1 MSLERREQ
9 LEEQI
14 ANEQPE
20 LRAFVRNF
28 PAEHN
33 MLSGSWDL
41 MSFSFQRGFEA
52 FWDVA
57 RAYHNDLLLHPLLAL
72 WRQSVELALKAAVV
86 AIAGGIDG
94 RPGHNLGA
102 LFRQLLDAREA
113 LGYLD
118 KDDLTDRVKEM
129 VALVQSIDPHAD
141 SFRYPSSRKGEP
153 FEGVAADFDELYQ
166 AHWIIVTYCEGAA
179 IEVEET
185 RGLN

>member
-1 MSLERREQ
+1 MSHERRQQ

-14 ANEQPE
+14 VNDQPE

-28 PAEHN
+28 PAEHD

-41 MSFSFQRGFEA
+41 MSYSFQRRFEA
-52 FWDVA
+52 LWDAA
-57 RAYHNDLLLHPLLAL
+57 RAYRNDLLLHPLLAL
-72 WRQSVELALKAAVV
+72 WRQSLELALKAAIA

-94 RPGHNLGA
+94 RPGHDLEA

-118 KDDLTDRVKEM
+118 EDDLTDRVTEM
-129 VALVQSIDPHAD
+129 VALVQSIDPYAD
-141 SFRYPSSRKGEP
+141 RFRYPSSREGQR

-166 AHWIIVTYCEGAA
+166 AHSIIVTYCEGAA